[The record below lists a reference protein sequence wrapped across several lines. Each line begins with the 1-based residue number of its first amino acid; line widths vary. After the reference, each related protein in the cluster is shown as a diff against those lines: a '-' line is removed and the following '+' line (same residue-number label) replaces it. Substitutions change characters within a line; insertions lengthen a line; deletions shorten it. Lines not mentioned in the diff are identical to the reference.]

1 MVHPAEGAGVE
12 RGGHAG
18 SIWSC
23 VKGLQIWK
31 ISMCTSLLYHTF
43 GIRGYEYVRTEYQ
56 GGQVIFTINQD
67 LKTCR
72 CSACG
77 AREVRPRGRVERRFR
92 ALPIGSRVTTLV
104 LPIPRGNVWPAAW
117 CGRSEIPFAD
127 PRAHYKAEAHG
138 QQPRRP
144 ELQRGRFR
152 RYPGLWNRLLWK
164 IRVPFRTPPEFYFF
178 IVDKDWAECY
188 TSQLDQSARAVQRSC
203 PTLIEKR

>member
-1 MVHPAEGAGVE
+1 MVHPAEARAGVE

-23 VKGLQIWK
+23 VKGLQNGRSACAPACCITP
-31 ISMCTSLLYHTF
+31 SASAATSTF
-43 GIRGYEYVRTEYQ
+43 APKYQ

-104 LPIPRGNVWPAAW
+104 LPIPRVQCLA
-117 CGRSEIPFAD
+117 CGVVRQVEIPFAD
-127 PRAHYKAEAHG
+127 PRGALQAEAHG
-138 QQPRRP
+138 QQPRSLSFKGA
-144 ELQRGRFR
+144 LQTRS
-152 RYPGLWNRLLWK
+152 RLMDQTFMENPS
-164 IRVPFRTPPEFYFF
+164 PFRTPQEITAPSRWGCKA
-178 IVDKDWAECY
+178 IR
-188 TSQLDQSARAVQRSC
+188 SAV
-203 PTLIEKR
+203 TLLRVMST